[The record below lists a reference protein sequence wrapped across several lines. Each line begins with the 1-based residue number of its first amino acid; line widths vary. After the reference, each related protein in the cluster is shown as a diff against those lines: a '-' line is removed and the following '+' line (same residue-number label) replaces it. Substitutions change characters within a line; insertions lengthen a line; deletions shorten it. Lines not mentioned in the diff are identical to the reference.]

1 MMKPKQIGI
10 LSSVLTLIAIMSV
23 TPAFGQSSMPGM
35 SDQNMGTMTTMG
47 QMSYDVTVGGK
58 HFNMMISSTGK
69 LPTNPQFNEEQKSV
83 SFDVSGISSQD
94 FVHYEI
100 AMPTDLLS
108 GNLTVNLGGIPVKAI
123 SEVND
128 SSTAIHITV
137 PSSFVKS
144 NNIPDSTTLTITGTQ
159 APAPAATGQHCLDGG
174 TLDCLRSGVR
184 DARGERGPG
193 SGRGRQGVATARIQ
207 AQAGPG
213 QLAAAVAASAQRLR
227 ARLAAGFAAR
237 CRRLACQRHRRH
249 RRGGSPATIA
259 GSLVRGPVA
268 GRSARGGGRRH
279 PRQALHLAV
288 PAAAR
293 EPPRRLDPFRRRLAP
308 RWARCST
315 SARTR
320 AS

>member
-1 MMKPKQIGI
+1 MDCFEIIKTDYLTADEQLFIKLDLLFTAMIPKQAGA
-10 LSSVLTLIAIMSV
+10 LSSVLILVAIMSAA
-23 TPAFGQSSMPGM
+23 PAFGQSSMSGM
-35 SDQNMGTMTTMG
+35 SDQNMRTMTTMS

-159 APAPAATGQHCLDGG
+159 AIPEFPI
-174 TLDCLRSGVR
+174 
-184 DARGERGPG
+184 G
-193 SGRGRQGVATARIQ
+193 SPI
-207 AQAGPG
+207 
-213 QLAAAVAASAQRLR
+213 AVAIAFSA
-227 ARLAAGFAAR
+227 
-237 CRRLACQRHRRH
+237 
-249 RRGGSPATIA
+249 
-259 GSLVRGPVA
+259 LVVVV
-268 GRSARGGGRRH
+268 GRNKFNLGH
-279 PRQALHLAV
+279 MLP
-288 PAAAR
+288 
-293 EPPRRLDPFRRRLAP
+293 
-308 RWARCST
+308 
-315 SARTR
+315 
-320 AS
+320 